1 MSSHDRAGPAGTT
14 RRSSAHL
21 AGPRAG
27 ASCYAAADLLVLR
40 AALAPHA
47 MVPDRGPARGLDRGP
62 DGRPAED
69 PARLHELIQAF
80 RNDPALAA
88 ALELASPDLAQTLT
102 RTEQESTD
110 RPASE
115 VRRMVIALT
124 GYLLRLRHRATPF
137 GLFAGTALIAPD
149 TAAGGGIGTGHSLL
163 LRPPPRW
170 LAGLVAA
177 LESDF
182 ALPDLAPQ
190 VRIAPAPSLYRTGP
204 LHVLA
209 DRSAGGPGHWRTD
222 TSVRQ
227 SGLLDAVLVMAAGD
241 RAGNGG
247 IRYCALLDLL
257 HAAAPALDREKLAG
271 YVTGLLSARF
281 LVTDLLPPPGDADPL
296 SYLIERLDH
305 HPVAG
310 RLDGLRRDLREASRS
325 PRAADIRRLRG
336 QMRSIEPGG
345 ADLVADM
352 LLDTD
357 LRVPLLAVREV
368 EHAASVAWS
377 CTPSRPVRSLA
388 GLHQAMLSRYGLD
401 RPVPLAELLD
411 PTESLGLDGVSP
423 QGEAAAGAARDRL
436 LTGLALDA
444 LAAGRAELCLDRAV
458 QRRLEAV
465 RGACGF
471 PPSTDVFTEIVAAS
485 AEALNRGD
493 FLVVLGSDGGPGPAG
508 SSAGRLA
515 GCLGAGAARLAG
527 CEAPRQDAGPLEVEV
542 VFRPPDPAAGNL
554 VSETGWTAF
563 RIDLAGH
570 PPKRSSRDIALA
582 DLYVIATPER
592 LRLYSERFGRDIRPV
607 SFSTLHPQRA
617 DAVARLLLALG
628 CDGAA
633 PWKSWDWGSAGA
645 LPWLPRVRV
654 GRAVLASAR
663 WALSPDLLHL
673 AAAAT
678 DSQWRRGLLRW
689 RDAEE
694 VPEVVL
700 TGAGDRQLPLD
711 LADPVH
717 AALLRRECRDH
728 GVVTVTEPPGGIA
741 AWRAAGWPPG
751 PGGPHAAQIVFPLH
765 PRRAPPPGHPTER
778 PAVPAGRLGLPARWH
793 GHPSRA
799 SVFLPGGSWLCANLT
814 VPAALQDCVLA
825 ELTDQALQI
834 AAEQA
839 EVERW
844 FYVRTAD
851 PAGLP
856 QLTLRFHGPARSLNQ
871 TLLPALHRWSGQLR
885 AEGLARDLCLAS
897 YWPELGRYGGSDCM
911 EAAERLFHR
920 DSRLCLESVASTPG
934 TVPPGQRPVPG
945 VIHILE
951 VMLDAR
957 RAVGELPRSHLSA
970 TERRLFGELRPG
982 LRRDQDRDG
991 EGDRPPVTVG
1001 SHGQGARSAWM
1012 DWHAAL
1018 AAYRSRLDEAGQDCV
1033 PIALSLVHMHCNRLV
1048 GPSRA
1053 TERVAV
1059 ALARDLILTR
1069 SARAR

>member
-1 MSSHDRAGPAGTT
+1 MSSHDHAGPAGTT

-47 MVPDRGPARGLDRGP
+47 MVPGRGPARGLDRGP

-271 YVTGLLSARF
+271 YVTGFLSARF
-281 LVTDLLPPPGDADPL
+281 LGTDLLPPPGDADPL

-377 CTPSRPVRSLA
+377 CPPSRPVRSLA

-471 PPSTDVFTEIVAAS
+471 PPSADVFTEIVAAS
-485 AEALNRGD
+485 AEALNRGA
-493 FLVVLGSDGGPGPAG
+493 FLVVLGSDGGPGAG
-508 SSAGRLA
+508 
-515 GCLGAGAARLAG
+515 
-527 CEAPRQDAGPLEVEV
+527 
-542 VFRPPDPAAGNL
+542 
-554 VSETGWTAF
+554 
-563 RIDLAGH
+563 
-570 PPKRSSRDIALA
+570 
-582 DLYVIATPER
+582 
-592 LRLYSERFGRDIRPV
+592 
-607 SFSTLHPQRA
+607 
-617 DAVARLLLALG
+617 
-628 CDGAA
+628 
-633 PWKSWDWGSAGA
+633 GS
-645 LPWLPRVRV
+645 
-654 GRAVLASAR
+654 
-663 WALSPDLLHL
+663 
-673 AAAAT
+673 
-678 DSQWRRGLLRW
+678 
-689 RDAEE
+689 
-694 VPEVVL
+694 
-700 TGAGDRQLPLD
+700 
-711 LADPVH
+711 
-717 AALLRRECRDH
+717 
-728 GVVTVTEPPGGIA
+728 
-741 AWRAAGWPPG
+741 
-751 PGGPHAAQIVFPLH
+751 
-765 PRRAPPPGHPTER
+765 
-778 PAVPAGRLGLPARWH
+778 PAGRLSRRWRGPAGRMRSATAGCWPARS
-793 GHPSRA
+793 GSGVPAPGPCGGEPGQRDGLDR
-799 SVFLPGGSWLCANLT
+799 VPDRPGGSSAEAVEPRYRLGGPVCHRH
-814 VPAALQDCVLA
+814 PGAA
-825 ELTDQALQI
+825 
-834 AAEQA
+834 AAVFGA
-839 EVERW
+839 
-844 FYVRTAD
+844 VR
-851 PAGLP
+851 
-856 QLTLRFHGPARSLNQ
+856 
-871 TLLPALHRWSGQLR
+871 
-885 AEGLARDLCLAS
+885 
-897 YWPELGRYGGSDCM
+897 
-911 EAAERLFHR
+911 
-920 DSRLCLESVASTPG
+920 PG
-934 TVPPGQRPVPG
+934 HPPGQ
-945 VIHILE
+945 L
-951 VMLDAR
+951 LDYA
-957 RAVGELPRSHLSA
+957 SA
-970 TERRLFGELRPG
+970 TRRCRGPAASRPG
-982 LRRDQDRDG
+982 LRWCRAVEVLGLG
-991 EGDRPPVTVG
+991 ERRCAAVAAARPGRPGRAGVGPMGPV
-1001 SHGQGARSAWM
+1001 ARSPASRGGG
-1012 DWHAAL
+1012 
-1018 AAYRSRLDEAGQDCV
+1018 YR
-1033 PIALSLVHMHCNRLV
+1033 
-1048 GPSRA
+1048 
-1053 TERVAV
+1053 
-1059 ALARDLILTR
+1059 
-1069 SARAR
+1069 